1 MLPLTIDAGPRP
13 RHKGRN
19 PTTSKAVPA
28 VSNANPRS
36 LSQSIRNADGPDI
49 ARKGMDQRWHQDLY
63 HRWIRTSWTRFFA
76 GFAAVF
82 TGLNLVFALLYALD
96 PAGLVQIGA
105 HTPDSVLFRSFIFS
119 VHTIATVGYGNI
131 YPDSTYVNV
140 VVVLE
145 IAIGILVFALTSGL
159 VFARFSIPRARIMF
173 SDVAVVRNF
182 EGWPTLM
189 FRAANQRS
197 NFIVEASVRVS
208 ILRYQTIDG
217 RMMRRFFDLPLI
229 RASSPVFALSWLVM
243 HRIDEAS
250 PLFGVTQDQ
259 FDAREDELIILMT
272 GIDSSVSQPVIA
284 RHGYGPGRIL
294 WNHEFV
300 DVMRRDDAGRQWI
313 DFGRFHDIT
322 PI

>member
-1 MLPLTIDAGPRP
+1 LKKPDQ
-13 RHKGRN
+13 
-19 PTTSKAVPA
+19 
-28 VSNANPRS
+28 RS
-36 LSQSIRNADGPDI
+36 LSQSIRTADGPDI
-49 ARKGMDQRWHQDLY
+49 GRTGMNQRWHQDLY
-63 HRWIRTSWTRFFA
+63 HRWVKASWLVFFA

-105 HTPDSVLFRSFIFS
+105 HRPDSVLFRSFIFS

-131 YPDSTYVNV
+131 YPDSTYVNLI
-140 VVVLE
+140 VVLE
-145 IAIGILVFALTSGL
+145 IAIGILVFAVTSGL

-173 SDVAVVRNF
+173 SDVAVVREF

-208 ILRYQTIDG
+208 ILRNQTAEG

-229 RASSPVFALSWLVM
+229 RSSTPVFALSWQVM
-243 HRIDEAS
+243 HRIDQTS
-250 PLFGVTQDQ
+250 PLFGMTQDD
-259 FDAREDELIILMT
+259 FDAGGDELVVLMT

-284 RHGYGPGRIL
+284 RHGYGAGRVL
-294 WNHEFV
+294 WDREFD
-300 DVMRRDDAGRQWI
+300 DVIRRDEHGRLWI
-313 DFGRFHDIT
+313 DYGRFHDVT
-322 PI
+322 PV